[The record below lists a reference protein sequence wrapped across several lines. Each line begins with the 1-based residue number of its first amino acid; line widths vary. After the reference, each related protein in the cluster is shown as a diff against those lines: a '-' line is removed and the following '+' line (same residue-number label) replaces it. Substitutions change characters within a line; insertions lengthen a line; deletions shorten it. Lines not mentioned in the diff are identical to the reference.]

1 MQETFGTVLENFGA
15 FGLALL
21 ILGTAAWAVWRKI
34 IEPQQKEAKEDRNK
48 HIGMLDRIIENHDK
62 TSKEH
67 IDAEKENIKVLQ
79 ELNSKINSHNEK
91 MKMNHDRILDEVKRE
106 KK

>member
-21 ILGTAAWAVWRKI
+21 ILGGAAWAVWRKVV
-34 IEPQQKEAKEDRNK
+34 EPQQKEAREDRNK
-48 HIGMLDRIIENHDK
+48 HIQMLDRIIGNHDK

-67 IDAEKENIKVLQ
+67 IGAEKENIKVLQ

-91 MKMNHDRILDEVKRE
+91 MKMDHDRILDEVKRD